1 MLGLKILAQRKGKR
15 KNRKFGNLG
24 VLSILSHCN
33 SSIGNEG
40 GAINMGKVQGILRFL
55 FLALGSINLL
65 GM

>member
-1 MLGLKILAQRKGKR
+1 MLGLKILTQRKGKR